1 MLVPYQH
8 VQVLVQHQHV
18 HVVLCAGARP
28 YLISL
33 TSNGAEDSSM
43 RRYDPDKYWEN
54 MHFCFVLHFQNKR
67 LDKIKKILCDLGKL
81 DQSFNTDCMG
91 SLMKVL

>member
-1 MLVPYQH
+1 M
-8 VQVLVQHQHV
+8 

-54 MHFCFVLHFQNKR
+54 MHFCFVLHFQKARQNNK
-67 LDKIKKILCDLGKL
+67 IFCDLGKL

>member
-1 MLVPYQH
+1 M
-8 VQVLVQHQHV
+8 QVLVQHQHV

-67 LDKIKKILCDLGKL
+67 LDKIKQARKL
-81 DQSFNTDCMG
+81 QDAQAEKLT
-91 SLMKVL
+91 SLQANKLTT